1 MTNLSFLTTKDT
13 EQFDPQQSKRRK
25 HWSILWAFITVL
37 IIALLFP
44 KNRYSVYSYKINDI
58 TRSAI
63 IAPFD
68 FPILKPDVELAK
80 DRSEALKKIPF
91 VFKLNPDIQDTELTN
106 LQAFF
111 TDIEKVQAA
120 KQKYEDSMRLL
131 DRYRY
136 SKRFDE
142 IQSMTQTDSISYT
155 NLLTHIKNSHAF
167 EENSSVYTQLI
178 FSPDNK
184 NGNITSPAKFYPPLR
199 QILSDLYAHLILD
212 ISKND
217 IISDQITIQQENEE
231 LHEKIDQLL
240 TLEEAWTNAKL
251 TLQAKFPEQDSKV
264 INTGYEI
271 IIQFLKPN
279 LIYQKEITES
289 RQLEAN
295 NKVPISKGMVLEN
308 EKIVDANTKITPEI
322 SRKLE
327 SMSKERVRRANIRG
341 GLRKSLPVIGDPVI
355 FLGQIFLVTIISLF
369 FITFLLSYRPSI
381 VKDPR
386 MVILLGIIFI
396 IESVFTAVFVQKFSI
411 SEFAIPI
418 TIAAMTIT
426 ILFDAKIAFVGAAT
440 ITLIVGAQLRGSLDF
455 IIASIFVNS
464 FAIYSVRKLR
474 QRSQVFQSIIYILL
488 GYIISIGVTELLK
501 YSSVTEMTDNLIYAS
516 LNAFFSP
523 FFAYGLISML
533 EAASGITTD
542 LTLLELADFN
552 HPLLKTLS
560 KEATGTFT
568 HCVTVGNLAEAGA
581 DAIGA
586 NALLAR
592 VGAYYHDIGK
602 ITKPEYFIENQA
614 YDSNKHDNL
623 APNLSALIIINH
635 IKEGLR
641 LAKEYK
647 LQKAIIDFIPTH
659 HGTTRVEYFY
669 NKAKENSGSDSAI
682 NENDFRYPGPKPK
695 TRETGILMICET
707 VEAASRSLEKPTLGN
722 IEKLI
727 DSIIDNRLQQ
737 GQLDECPLTFAD
749 LKKIKGNIKT
759 NTGILPILKGI
770 HHLRVE
776 YPGQD
781 KEIPTKTAKAKS
793 VKTKS

>member
-1 MTNLSFLTTKDT
+1 VANLSFLTTKDT
-13 EQFDPQQSKRRK
+13 ERFDPQLSKRHK
-25 HWSILWAFITVL
+25 QWSILWAVITVI

-44 KNRYSVYSYKINDI
+44 KNRYSAYSYKINDI

-68 FPILKPDVELAK
+68 FPILKSDTELAK
-80 DRSEALKKIPF
+80 DRSEAIKKIPF
-91 VFKLNPDIQDTELTN
+91 VFKLSHDIQNAELTK

-111 TDIEKVQAA
+111 ADMEKIQTAR
-120 KQKYEDSMRLL
+120 QKYEDSMKLL

-136 SKRFDE
+136 SKRFEE

-155 NLLTHIKNSHAF
+155 NLLTQIQNDYAFEKNST
-167 EENSSVYTQLI
+167 VYTQLI
-178 FSPDNK
+178 FTPGNKRETIFSPE
-184 NGNITSPAKFYPPLR
+184 KFYPLLR

-217 IISDQITIQQENEE
+217 IISDRIAIQQENEE

-240 TLEEAWTNAKL
+240 TLEEAWTKAKL
-251 TLQAKFPEQDSKV
+251 TLQAKYPEQDSKV

-279 LIYQKEITES
+279 LIYQKEITNS
-289 RQLEAN
+289 RQQEAI
-295 NKVPISKGMVLEN
+295 NKVPISKGIVLEN

-355 FLGQIFLVTIISLF
+355 FIGQVLLVAIISF
-369 FITFLLSYRPSI
+369 FFVTFLLSYRPSV
-381 VKDPR
+381 VKDPK

-418 TIAAMTIT
+418 TIAAMTMT
-426 ILFDAKIAFVGAAT
+426 ILFDSKIAFIGAAT

-474 QRSQVFQSIIYILL
+474 KRSQVFQAIIYILL

-501 YSSVTEMTDNLIYAS
+501 YSSVTEMTDNLIYAG
-516 LNAFFSP
+516 LNAFLSP
-523 FFAYGLISML
+523 FFAYGLISLL
-533 EAASGITTD
+533 ELVFGITTD

-552 HPLLKTLS
+552 HPLLKALS

-568 HCVTVGNLAEAGA
+568 HCVTVGNLTEAAA
-581 DAIGA
+581 DSIGA
-586 NALLAR
+586 NSLLAR

-647 LQKAIIDFIPTH
+647 LPKAIMDFIPSH

-669 NKAKENSGSDSAI
+669 NKAKEKSSGDSAI
-682 NENDFRYPGPKPK
+682 NENDFCYPGPKPQ

-707 VEAASRSLEKPTLGN
+707 VEAASRSLERPTLGN

-727 DSIIDNRLQQ
+727 DSIIDKRLQQ

-749 LKKIKGNIKT
+749 LKKIKGDIKT

-781 KEIPTKTAKAKS
+781 KEIPMKPAKAKS
-793 VKTKS
+793 AKTAS

>member
-1 MTNLSFLTTKDT
+1 MANLSFLTTKDT
-13 EQFDPQQSKRRK
+13 ERLDPQLSKRHK
-25 HWSILWAFITVL
+25 QWSLLWALLTIL

-44 KNRYSVYSYKINDI
+44 KNRYSAYNYKINDI

-68 FPILKPDVELAK
+68 FPILKSDAELAK
-80 DRSEALKKIPF
+80 DRNEALKKIPF
-91 VFKLNPDIQDTELTN
+91 VFKLNHDIQTSELAN
-106 LQAFF
+106 LEAFF
-111 TDIEKVQAA
+111 ADISKVRAA
-120 KQKYEDSMRLL
+120 RQKYEDSMKLL

-136 SKRFDE
+136 SKRFEE
-142 IQSMTQTDSISYT
+142 IQSMAQTDSISYT
-155 NLLTHIKNSHAF
+155 NLLKQIQDNYAFEKNSI
-167 EENSSVYTQLI
+167 VYTQLV
-178 FSPDNK
+178 FGADKK
-184 NGNITSPAKFYPPLR
+184 NDITSPAKFYPPLR

-212 ISKND
+212 ISKD
-217 IISDQITIQQENEE
+217 EIISDRIAIQQDNEE

-240 TLEEAWTNAKL
+240 TLEEAWTKAKL
-251 TLQAKFPEQDSKV
+251 TLQAKFPEQDSKI

-289 RQLEAN
+289 RQQEAI
-295 NKVPISKGMVLEN
+295 NKVPISKGIVLEN

-322 SRKLE
+322 ARKLE

-355 FLGQIFLVTIISLF
+355 FLGQILLVTIIAF
-369 FITFLLSYRPSI
+369 FMVTFLLSYRPAL
-381 VKDPR
+381 VKNPK
-386 MVILLGIIFI
+386 MVVLLGIIFI
-396 IESVFTAVFVQKFSI
+396 IESVFAAVFVQKFNI
-411 SEFAIPI
+411 SEYSIPV
-418 TIAAMTIT
+418 TIAAITLT
-426 ILFDAKIAFVGAAT
+426 ILFDSKIAFVGAAT

-455 IIASIFVNS
+455 IIVSIFVNS

-474 QRSQVFQSIIYILL
+474 KRSQVFQTIVYILL
-488 GYIISIGVTELLK
+488 GYIISIAATEMLK
-501 YSSVTEMTDNLIYAS
+501 YSSVPEMSDNLIYAS
-516 LNAFFSP
+516 LNAFLSP
-523 FFAYGLISML
+523 FFAYGLISLL
-533 EAASGITTD
+533 EMVFGITTD

-552 HPLLKTLS
+552 HPLLKALS

-568 HCVTVGNLAEAGA
+568 HCVTVGNLAEAAA
-581 DAIGA
+581 DAVGA

-602 ITKPEYFIENQA
+602 ITKPEYFIENQS

-647 LQKAIIDFIPTH
+647 LPQAIIDFIPTH

-669 NKAKENSGSDSAI
+669 NKAKEQASGDSAI
-682 NENDFRYPGPKPK
+682 NENDFRYPGPKPRTK
-695 TRETGILMICET
+695 ETGILMICET

-722 IEKLI
+722 IEKII
-727 DSIIDNRLQQ
+727 DSIIDKRLQE

-749 LKKIKGNIKT
+749 LKKIKGDIKT

-781 KEIPTKTAKAKS
+781 KEIPTKPAKNKSAKAS
-793 VKTKS
+793 S

>member
-1 MTNLSFLTTKDT
+1 MANLSYLATKET
-13 EQFDPQQSKRRK
+13 ERFDPKLSKRYK
-25 HWSILWAFITVL
+25 HWSIFWAIITVI

-44 KNRYSVYSYKINDI
+44 KNRYSAYSYKINDI

-68 FPILKPDVELAK
+68 FPILKSDTELAK

-91 VFKLNPDIQDTELTN
+91 VFKLSQDIQNAELTK

-111 TDIEKVQAA
+111 ANMEKIQAA
-120 KQKYEDSMRLL
+120 RQKYEDSMKLL

-136 SKRFDE
+136 SKRFEE

-155 NLLTHIKNSHAF
+155 NLLTQIQTDYAFGKNSP
-167 EENSSVYTQLI
+167 VYTQLI
-178 FSPDNK
+178 LGTDNK
-184 NGNITSPAKFYPPLR
+184 RENIFAPVKFYPLLR

-212 ISKND
+212 ISKKD
-217 IISDQITIQQENEE
+217 IISDGIAIQLENEE

-240 TLEEAWTNAKL
+240 TLEEAWTKAKL
-251 TLQAKFPEQDSKV
+251 TLQAKYPEQDSKV

-271 IIQFLKPN
+271 LVQFLKPN
-279 LIYQKEITES
+279 LIYQKEITKS
-289 RQLEAN
+289 RQQEAI
-295 NKVPISKGMVLEN
+295 NKVPISKGIVLEN

-327 SMSKERVRRANIRG
+327 SMSKERIRRSNIRG

-355 FLGQIFLVTIISLF
+355 FLGQVLLVAIISLF
-369 FITFLLSYRPSI
+369 LVTFLLSYRPSI
-381 VKDPR
+381 VKDPK

-396 IESVFTAVFVQKFSI
+396 IEALFTTVFVQKFNI

-418 TIAAMTIT
+418 TIAAMTMT
-426 ILFDAKIAFVGAAT
+426 ILFDSKIAFVGAAT
-440 ITLIVGAQLRGSLDF
+440 ITLIVGAQLQGSLDF

-474 QRSQVFQSIIYILL
+474 KRSQVFQSIIYILL
-488 GYIISIGVTELLK
+488 GYTISIVVTELLK
-501 YSSVTEMTDNLIYAS
+501 YSSVTEMTDNLIYAG
-516 LNAFFSP
+516 LNAFLSP
-523 FFAYGLISML
+523 FFAYGLISLL
-533 EAASGITTD
+533 EMIFGITTD

-552 HPLLKTLS
+552 HPLLKALS

-568 HCVTVGNLAEAGA
+568 HCVTVGNLAEAAA
-581 DAIGA
+581 DSIGA

-635 IKEGLR
+635 VKEGLR

-647 LQKAIIDFIPTH
+647 LPKALMDFIPTH

-669 NKAKENSGSDSAI
+669 NKAKEKSGGDSAI
-682 NENDFRYPGPKPK
+682 NENDFRYPGPKPQ

-707 VEAASRSLEKPTLGN
+707 IEAASRSLEKPTLGN

-727 DSIIDNRLQQ
+727 DSIIDKRLQL

-749 LKKIKGNIKT
+749 LKKIKGDIKT

-781 KEIPTKTAKAKS
+781 KEIPTKPSKAKPA
-793 VKTKS
+793 KTAS

>member
-1 MTNLSFLTTKDT
+1 MANLSYLATKET
-13 EQFDPQQSKRRK
+13 ERFDPKLSKRYK
-25 HWSILWAFITVL
+25 HWSIFWAIITVI

-44 KNRYSVYSYKINDI
+44 KNRYSAYSYKINDI

-68 FPILKPDVELAK
+68 FPILKSDTELAK

-91 VFKLNPDIQDTELTN
+91 VFKLSQDIQNTELTN

-111 TDIEKVQAA
+111 ANMEKIQAA
-120 KQKYEDSMRLL
+120 RQKYEDSMKLL

-136 SKRFDE
+136 SKRFEE

-155 NLLTHIKNSHAF
+155 NLLTQIQTDYAFGKNSP
-167 EENSSVYTQLI
+167 VYTQLI
-178 FSPDNK
+178 LGTDNK
-184 NGNITSPAKFYPPLR
+184 RENIFAPVKFYPLLR

-212 ISKND
+212 ISKKD
-217 IISDQITIQQENEE
+217 IISDGIAIQLENEE

-240 TLEEAWTNAKL
+240 TLEEAWTKAKL
-251 TLQAKFPEQDSKV
+251 TLQAKYPEQDSKV

-271 IIQFLKPN
+271 LVQFLKPN
-279 LIYQKEITES
+279 LIYQKEITKS
-289 RQLEAN
+289 RQQEAI
-295 NKVPISKGMVLEN
+295 NKVPISKGIVLEN

-327 SMSKERVRRANIRG
+327 SMSKERIRRSNIRG

-355 FLGQIFLVTIISLF
+355 FLGQVLLVAIISLF
-369 FITFLLSYRPSI
+369 LVTFLLSYRPSI
-381 VKDPR
+381 VKDPK

-396 IESVFTAVFVQKFSI
+396 IEALFTTVFVQKFNI

-418 TIAAMTIT
+418 TIAAMTMT
-426 ILFDAKIAFVGAAT
+426 ILFDSKIAFVGAAT
-440 ITLIVGAQLRGSLDF
+440 ITLIVGAQLQGSLDF

-474 QRSQVFQSIIYILL
+474 KRSQVFQSIIYILL
-488 GYIISIGVTELLK
+488 GYTISIVVTELLK
-501 YSSVTEMTDNLIYAS
+501 YSSVTEMTDNLIYAG
-516 LNAFFSP
+516 LNAFLSP
-523 FFAYGLISML
+523 FFAYGLISLL
-533 EAASGITTD
+533 EMIFGITTD

-552 HPLLKTLS
+552 HPLLKALS

-568 HCVTVGNLAEAGA
+568 HCVTVGNLAEAAA
-581 DAIGA
+581 DSIGA

-635 IKEGLR
+635 VKEGLR

-647 LQKAIIDFIPTH
+647 LPKALMDFIPTH

-669 NKAKENSGSDSAI
+669 NKAKEKSGGDSAI
-682 NENDFRYPGPKPK
+682 NENDFRYPGPKPQ

-707 VEAASRSLEKPTLGN
+707 IEAASRSLEKPTLGN

-727 DSIIDNRLQQ
+727 DSIIDKRLQL

-749 LKKIKGNIKT
+749 LKKIKGDIKT

-781 KEIPTKTAKAKS
+781 KEIPTKPSKAKPA
-793 VKTKS
+793 KTAS

>member
-1 MTNLSFLTTKDT
+1 MANLSFLSTKETDRLDA
-13 EQFDPQQSKRRK
+13 QMVKRRRR
-25 HWSILWAFITVL
+25 WSFLSAFLTILV
-37 IIALLFP
+37 IALLFP

-58 TRSAI
+58 TRSTI

-68 FPILKPDVELAK
+68 FPILKSDDELAK
-80 DRSEALKKIPF
+80 DRNEALKKVPF
-91 VFKLNPDIQDTELTN
+91 VFKMNRDIETTELAN
-106 LQAFF
+106 LRAFF
-111 TDIEKVQAA
+111 DDLEKVYTA
-120 KQKYEDSMRLL
+120 KTKYEDSMKLL
-131 DRYRY
+131 ERYRY

-142 IQSMTQTDSISYT
+142 IQSMVQTDSISYK
-155 NLLTHIKNSHAF
+155 NLLTQLYNNYPF
-167 EENSSVYTQLI
+167 DENSLVYKQLLHERKKETTGVI
-178 FSPDNK
+178 SPDNFFPQLK
-184 NGNITSPAKFYPPLR
+184 
-199 QILSDLYAHLILD
+199 QILSDLYGRMVID
-212 ISKND
+212 ISKET
-217 IISDQITIQQENEE
+217 IISNQISIQQNNEE
-231 LHEKIDQLL
+231 FLEQIDQLL
-240 TLEEAWTNAKL
+240 TLEDAWTKAKL
-251 TLQAKFPEQDSKV
+251 TLQAKYPEQDSRI

-279 LIYQKEITES
+279 LIYQKEITEA
-289 RQLEAN
+289 RQQEAI
-295 NKVPISKGMVLEN
+295 NKVPISKGIVLEN

-322 SRKLE
+322 FRKLE

-341 GLRKSLPVIGDPVI
+341 GLRKSLPVIGDPLI
-355 FLGQIFLVTIISLF
+355 FLGQICLITIIVFF
-369 FITFLLSYRPSI
+369 FITFLLSYRRSLVSEP
-381 VKDPR
+381 K
-386 MVILLGIIFI
+386 MVLLLGIIFI
-396 IESVFTAVFVQKFSI
+396 IESGFTAIFVQKFGL

-418 TIAAMTIT
+418 TIAAMTLT
-426 ILFDAKIAFVGAAT
+426 ILFDSRIAFVGAAT

-455 IIASIFVNS
+455 IIASVFVNS

-474 QRSQVFQSIIYILL
+474 KRSQIFQSIVYLL
-488 GYIISIGVTELLK
+488 IGYLISISVNELLK
-501 YSSVTEMTDNLIYAS
+501 YSSMTEMTDILTFAGV
-516 LNAFFSP
+516 NAILSP
-523 FFAYGLISML
+523 FLAYGLISIL
-533 EAASGITTD
+533 EMGFGITTD

-552 HPLLKTLS
+552 HPLLKALS

-568 HCVTVGNLAEAGA
+568 HCVTVGNLAEAAA

-635 IKEGLR
+635 VKEGLR

-647 LQKAIIDFIPTH
+647 LPKAIVDFIPTH

-669 NKAKENSGSDSAI
+669 NKAKENAGEETSINDS
-682 NENDFRYPGPKPK
+682 DFRYPGPKPHTK
-695 TRETGILMICET
+695 ETGIVMICET
-707 VEAASRSLEKPTLGN
+707 IEAASRSLEKPTLNN
-722 IEKLI
+722 IEKII
-727 DSIIDNRLQQ
+727 DSIISNRLLE

-749 LKKIKGNIKT
+749 LKKIKGDIKT

-781 KEIPTKTAKAKS
+781 KELGSKSSKPKSGKARS
-793 VKTKS
+793 

>member
-1 MTNLSFLTTKDT
+1 VANLSYLATKET
-13 EQFDPQQSKRRK
+13 ERFDPKLSKRYK
-25 HWSILWAFITVL
+25 HWSIFWAIITVI

-44 KNRYSVYSYKINDI
+44 KNRYSAYSYKINDI

-68 FPILKPDVELAK
+68 FPILKSDTELAK

-91 VFKLNPDIQDTELTN
+91 VFKLSQDIQNTELTN

-111 TDIEKVQAA
+111 ANMEKIQAA
-120 KQKYEDSMRLL
+120 RQKYEDSMKLL

-136 SKRFDE
+136 SKRFEE

-155 NLLTHIKNSHAF
+155 NLLTQIQTDYAFGKNSP
-167 EENSSVYTQLI
+167 VYTQLI
-178 FSPDNK
+178 LGTDNK
-184 NGNITSPAKFYPPLR
+184 RENIFAPVKFYPLLR

-212 ISKND
+212 ISKKD
-217 IISDQITIQQENEE
+217 IISDGIAIQLENEE

-240 TLEEAWTNAKL
+240 TLEEAWTKAKL
-251 TLQAKFPEQDSKV
+251 TLQAKYPEQDSKV

-271 IIQFLKPN
+271 IVQFLKPN
-279 LIYQKEITES
+279 LIYQKEITKS
-289 RQLEAN
+289 RQQEAI
-295 NKVPISKGMVLEN
+295 NKVPISKGIVLEN

-327 SMSKERVRRANIRG
+327 SMSKERIRRSNIRG

-355 FLGQIFLVTIISLF
+355 FLGQVLLVAIISLF
-369 FITFLLSYRPSI
+369 LVTFLLSYRPSI
-381 VKDPR
+381 VKDPK

-396 IESVFTAVFVQKFSI
+396 IEALFTTVFVQKFNI

-418 TIAAMTIT
+418 TIAAMTMT
-426 ILFDAKIAFVGAAT
+426 ILFDSKIAFVGAAT
-440 ITLIVGAQLRGSLDF
+440 ITLIVGAQLQGSLDF

-474 QRSQVFQSIIYILL
+474 KRSQVFQSIIYILL
-488 GYIISIGVTELLK
+488 GYTISIVVTELLK
-501 YSSVTEMTDNLIYAS
+501 YSSVTEMTDNLIYAG
-516 LNAFFSP
+516 LNAFLSP
-523 FFAYGLISML
+523 FFAYGLISLL
-533 EAASGITTD
+533 EMIFGITTD

-552 HPLLKTLS
+552 HPLLKALS

-568 HCVTVGNLAEAGA
+568 HCVTVGNLAEAAA
-581 DAIGA
+581 DSIGA

-635 IKEGLR
+635 VKEGLR

-647 LQKAIIDFIPTH
+647 LPKALMDFIPTH

-669 NKAKENSGSDSAI
+669 NKAKEKSGGDSAI
-682 NENDFRYPGPKPK
+682 NENDFRYPGPKPQ

-707 VEAASRSLEKPTLGN
+707 IEAASRSLEKPTLGN

-727 DSIIDNRLQQ
+727 DSIIDKRLQL

-749 LKKIKGNIKT
+749 LKKIKGDIKT

-781 KEIPTKTAKAKS
+781 KEIPTKPSKAKPA
-793 VKTKS
+793 KTAS

>member
-1 MTNLSFLTTKDT
+1 
-13 EQFDPQQSKRRK
+13 
-25 HWSILWAFITVL
+25 
-37 IIALLFP
+37 
-44 KNRYSVYSYKINDI
+44 
-58 TRSAI
+58 
-63 IAPFD
+63 
-68 FPILKPDVELAK
+68 
-80 DRSEALKKIPF
+80 
-91 VFKLNPDIQDTELTN
+91 
-106 LQAFF
+106 
-111 TDIEKVQAA
+111 
-120 KQKYEDSMRLL
+120 
-131 DRYRY
+131 
-136 SKRFDE
+136 
-142 IQSMTQTDSISYT
+142 
-155 NLLTHIKNSHAF
+155 
-167 EENSSVYTQLI
+167 
-178 FSPDNK
+178 
-184 NGNITSPAKFYPPLR
+184 
-199 QILSDLYAHLILD
+199 
-212 ISKND
+212 
-217 IISDQITIQQENEE
+217 
-231 LHEKIDQLL
+231 
-240 TLEEAWTNAKL
+240 
-251 TLQAKFPEQDSKV
+251 
-264 INTGYEI
+264 YEI

-279 LIYQKEITES
+279 LIYQREITRA
-289 RQLEAN
+289 RQQEAI
-295 NKVPISKGMVLEN
+295 NKVPISKGIVLEN

-327 SMSKERVRRANIRG
+327 SMSKERIRRSNIRG

-355 FLGQIFLVTIISLF
+355 FLGQVLLVAIISLF
-369 FITFLLSYRPSI
+369 LITFLLSYRPSI
-381 VKDPR
+381 VKDPK

-396 IESVFTAVFVQKFSI
+396 IEAGFTTVFVQKFSI

-418 TIAAMTIT
+418 TIAAMTLT
-426 ILFDAKIAFVGAAT
+426 ILFDSKIAFVGAAT

-474 QRSQVFQSIIYILL
+474 KRSQVFQAIIYILL
-488 GYIISIGVTELLK
+488 GYAISIGVTEMLK

-516 LNAFFSP
+516 LNAFLSP
-523 FFAYGLISML
+523 FFAYGLISLL
-533 EAASGITTD
+533 EMIFGITTD

-552 HPLLKTLS
+552 HPLLKALS

-568 HCVTVGNLAEAGA
+568 HCVTVGNLAEAAA
-581 DAIGA
+581 DSIGA

-647 LQKAIIDFIPTH
+647 LPKAIMDFIPTH

-669 NKAKENSGSDSAI
+669 NKAKEKSGGESAI
-682 NENDFRYPGPKPK
+682 NENDFRYPGPKPQS
-695 TRETGILMICET
+695 RETGILMICET
-707 VEAASRSLEKPTLGN
+707 IEAASRSLEKPTLGN
-722 IEKLI
+722 IEKII

-737 GQLDECPLTFAD
+737 GQLDECPLTFSD
-749 LKKIKGNIKT
+749 LKKIKGDIKT

-781 KEIPTKTAKAKS
+781 KEIPIKPTKVKSTKTIS
-793 VKTKS
+793 